1 MFRITTHWTAS
12 FGKSRSTVSVLGK
25 IREISLTNVDTRLT
39 QVGPRLTQIGP
50 RLTQVGPRLT
60 QVGPR
65 LTQVGPRL
73 TNVGTSDSPPLPQ
86 LVNLIFPD
94 FT

>member
-1 MFRITTHWTAS
+1 MLALGGNFLFRE
-12 FGKSRSTVSVLGK
+12 SRSTVSVLGK
-25 IREISLTNVDTRLT
+25 IRKISLTNVDTRLT
-39 QVGPRLTQIGP
+39 QVGP

-73 TNVGTSDSPPLPQ
+73 TNVGTSDPPLCP
-86 LVNLIFPD
+86 NR
-94 FT
+94 